1 MAPVIVIYVQY
12 AILALNGVL
21 CAFNVVIRVAF
32 IDINV
37 I

>member
-1 MAPVIVIYVQY
+1 MAPVIIINVRC

-21 CAFNVVIRVAF
+21 CAFNVVIKVAF

-37 I
+37 A